1 MWQARKNVNDTRNG
15 NTRNDNNRHTCITR
29 VALCNVIY
37 TMHLMI
43 NEDDATSSPSQPVHC
58 KFLK

>member
-29 VALCNVIY
+29 VALCNIIY
-37 TMHLMI
+37 TWTKCTFKDKMKL
-43 NEDDATSSPSQPVHC
+43 
-58 KFLK
+58 L